1 MNKHHKYTFGFVLIW
16 AFVSLACSVPFITS
30 SEPPATPTP
39 VGDTIIYNMPAFAYD
54 LAAGESVPG
63 TRLDYVGKNGDT
75 FDVRI
80 DGLAATKRS
89 GDSFIWSGTVAPGVF
104 ANYNLRITTEALGKL
119 PVVGSVELIVF
130 NPAPVEVDTIPS
142 DTAILRYR
150 LINGSY
156 QMPPG
161 TQIPGSTLTYVGMTK
176 QAGSDVAEL
185 SGLSGYPF
193 LARGDSLVW
202 SGRLLNNVYVRYDWR
217 VLDIDEFGLNLTGTA
232 DLWITPQE

>member
-1 MNKHHKYTFGFVLIW
+1 MKKHQTMTIGFFLLL
-16 AFVSLACSVPFITS
+16 ALTTLACSVPFIGPP
-30 SEPPATPTP
+30 EPPATPTP
-39 VGDTIIYNMPAFAYD
+39 SGDTIIYKVPAYAYD
-54 LAAGESVPG
+54 LSAGESVPG
-63 TRLDYVGKNGDT
+63 TRLEYVGKSGDT

-80 DGLAATKRS
+80 DGLAANKRG

-119 PVVGSVELIVF
+119 PVVGNVELLVF

-142 DTAILRYR
+142 DTAKLRYR
-150 LINGSY
+150 LINANY

-161 TQIPGSTLTYVGMTK
+161 TQIPGSTLTYVGMTN

-232 DLWITPQE
+232 DLWITP